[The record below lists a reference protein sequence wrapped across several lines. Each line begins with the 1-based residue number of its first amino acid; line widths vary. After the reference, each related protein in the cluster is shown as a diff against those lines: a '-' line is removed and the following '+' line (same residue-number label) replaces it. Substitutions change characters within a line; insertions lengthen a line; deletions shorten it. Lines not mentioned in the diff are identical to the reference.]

1 MSGHWAKG
9 YLGLAGDGP
18 SMGDIEGINIS
29 NPQNGDTLVYNSS
42 TGKWENGSGG
52 GGGGSLVIHTVSG
65 TLDKTW
71 QEIYDALEAGV
82 RCIVMYGDEGKV
94 GQTIIQEAYWYDD
107 NDYRIYPFG
116 DGSTY
121 YVATSASGYPERNMS

>member
-52 GGGGSLVIHTVSG
+52 GGGGSLVIHTGSG

-71 QEIYDALEAGV
+71 QERCMATRVKWV
-82 RCIVMYGDEGKV
+82 RPLSKKPIGMMI
-94 GQTIIQEAYWYDD
+94 TIIGY
-107 NDYRIYPFG
+107 IHL
-116 DGSTY
+116 
-121 YVATSASGYPERNMS
+121 ATEVHITLRQAHRVIPSGICHNLRKETPCHPSR